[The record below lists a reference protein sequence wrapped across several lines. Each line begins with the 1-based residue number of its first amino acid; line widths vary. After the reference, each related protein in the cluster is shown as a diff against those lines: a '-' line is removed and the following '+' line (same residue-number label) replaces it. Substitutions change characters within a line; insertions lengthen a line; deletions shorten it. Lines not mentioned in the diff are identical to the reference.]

1 LGLSIIAAGGFGSE
15 HHRRSRVGKPIARKL
30 EMQGI
35 HWHALRHF
43 NNTLMLAE
51 GVDVK
56 TRMDR
61 LGHVNDRVNIIYS
74 HASDQAQLQASV
86 LIMKQITV
94 VRSQLKR
101 PQPATG

>member
-1 LGLSIIAAGGFGSE
+1 MGWPMSKHI
-15 HHRRSRVGKPIARKL
+15 KPIAQKL
-30 EMQGI
+30 GIQGI

-43 NNTLMLAE
+43 NNSLMLAE

-74 HASDQAQLQASV
+74 HANDEAQMQASE
-86 LIMKQITV
+86 LIWQNLKPGV
-94 VRSQLKR
+94 SQ
-101 PQPATG
+101 PQQHQPAGA